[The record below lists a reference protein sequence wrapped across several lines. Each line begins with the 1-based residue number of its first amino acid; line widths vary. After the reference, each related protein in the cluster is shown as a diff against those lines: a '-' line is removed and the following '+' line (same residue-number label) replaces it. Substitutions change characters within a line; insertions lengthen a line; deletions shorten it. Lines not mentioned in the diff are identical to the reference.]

1 MKKFLL
7 ILLLALKSILA
18 YSQAWVTDEIAQ
30 EAAESDGLSL
40 WDFFYG
46 AIVVILIY
54 VIYKI
59 IQRFRLLSIKL
70 YKKYRNRAFIG
81 WLIITAIIPVIVL
94 TYYDIKRDNLH
105 NKAIATINEICK
117 NADSYI
123 DLDVNIS
130 PYTLTFSKILNK
142 DKDVP
147 TNLITRGVVYDTS
160 LEIVNSPYEG
170 VYSCFDTSGFGHQV
184 VFAGKAKKMGFSSDE
199 NPVLYHFYIK
209 PYRIRYYRDGHVNP
223 WNDLKNVYGYYLQ
236 KFINNNGSHEGKDFI
251 DNVFGM
257 PLNEYYEINHVNN
270 TGEPWEQMKQ
280 YYEADIVQERAYE
293 YETEKYDM
301 FDITWT
307 ISRPCTLGV
316 CEKLVHGKVLW
327 FDMFD
332 EIHLVKRAKALER
345 FGIISLIVLIC
356 MAAAF
361 YFGKPKEPVSKNSKN
376 S

>member
-1 MKKFLL
+1 MKKKFLVIIFL
-7 ILLLALKSILA
+7 TLKSVLA

-40 WDFFYG
+40 WNFFCG
-46 AIVVILIY
+46 AILVGLIY

-59 IQRFRLLSIKL
+59 IKRFRLLPIEL
-70 YKKYRNRAFIG
+70 YNKYRNRAFTA
-81 WLIITAIIPVIVL
+81 WLIIAVIVPVIVL

-105 NKAIATINEICK
+105 NKALSTVNDICK

-130 PYTLTFSKILNK
+130 PYTLTFNKILNK

-160 LEIVNSPYEG
+160 LELLNSPYEG
-170 VYSCFDTSGFGHQV
+170 VYSCFNISGFGHQV

-209 PYRIRYYRDGHVNP
+209 PYRIRYYRDGNVNP

-236 KFINNNGSHEGKDFI
+236 KFINNNGSHEGKTFI
-251 DNVFGM
+251 DNVFRM

-270 TGEPWEQMKQ
+270 TDEPWKNMKQ
-280 YYEADIVQERAYE
+280 YYEADNIQERIYE
-293 YETEKYDM
+293 YETEKYNM
-301 FDITWT
+301 FDITWA

-332 EIHLVKRAKALER
+332 EIHLVKRAKTLER
-345 FGIISLIVLIC
+345 FGIICLGFLIC
-356 MAAAF
+356 LAVVF
-361 YFGKPKEPVSKNSKN
+361 YFGKSKESISSK
-376 S
+376 

>member
-1 MKKFLL
+1 MKKFVL
-7 ILLLALKSILA
+7 ILLLVLKSILA
-18 YSQAWVTDEIAQ
+18 YPQAWVTDEIAQ

-40 WDFFYG
+40 WDFFCG
-46 AIVVILIY
+46 AFVVALIY

-59 IQRFRLLSIKL
+59 IQRFRLLPIEL
-70 YKKYRNRAFIG
+70 YNKYRNRAFIV
-81 WLIITAIIPVIVL
+81 WLIIAIITLVTVF
-94 TYYDIKRDNLH
+94 TYYDIKRNNLH
-105 NKAIATINEICK
+105 NKAVATVNDICK

-130 PYTLTFSKILNK
+130 PYTLTFSKILNR

-147 TNLITRGVVYDTS
+147 TNLITRGVVYNIS
-160 LEIVNSPYEG
+160 LDILNPPYEG
-170 VYSCFDTSGFGHQV
+170 VYNCFNISGLGHQV

-209 PYRIRYYRDGHVNP
+209 PYRIRYYRDGNVNP
-223 WNDLKNVYGYYLQ
+223 WNDLKNVYGFYLQ
-236 KFINNNGSHEGKDFI
+236 KFINNNGSHEGKNFI
-251 DNVFGM
+251 DNVFRM

-270 TGEPWEQMKQ
+270 TGEPWEKMKQ

-316 CEKLVHGKVLW
+316 CEKLAHGKVLW

-332 EIHLVKRAKALER
+332 EIHLVKRAKTLER
-345 FGIISLIVLIC
+345 FGIIWLVILIC
-356 MAAAF
+356 LVAVF
-361 YFGKPKEPVSKNSKN
+361 YFGKPEESRSKK
-376 S
+376 